1 LIIAAILNGFGAGI
15 LWCALGEYISESATD
30 KSKGYMNGLFWFWYM
45 GSQAVGPQ
53 IAATVLREGYKTTF
67 MYATLALLGFISW
80 LSFFFI
86 RKPLPHLMPDL
97 VITEDE
103 E

>member
-1 LIIAAILNGFGAGI
+1 MLNGLGAGI

-30 KSKGYMNGLFWFWYM
+30 KSKGHMNGLFWFWFM

-53 IAATVLREGYKTTF
+53 IAAAILREGYKTTY
-67 MYATLALLGFISW
+67 MYATLALVGFIAW
-80 LSFFFI
+80 VSFFFI
-86 RKPLPHLMPDL
+86 REPLPHLIPDV
-97 VITEDE
+97 VITQDE